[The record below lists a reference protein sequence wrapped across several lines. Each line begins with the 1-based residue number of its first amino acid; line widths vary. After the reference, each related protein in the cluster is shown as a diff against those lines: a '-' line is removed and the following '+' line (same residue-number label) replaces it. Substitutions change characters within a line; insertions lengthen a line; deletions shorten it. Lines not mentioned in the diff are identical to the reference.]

1 MTEGGGRLTHRSGER
16 PVGSGPP
23 APPTTLRRVIEW
35 LVIIAIALGV
45 AFVVKTF
52 VLQAFFIPSGSME
65 PTLMIHDRILVDKL
79 SYDFHPVHRGDIVVF
94 SNPMKNDPSIKDLV
108 KRVIGLPG
116 DSISSDSQGHV
127 LIDGRVIAQPWLP
140 RGTDPGPAIT
150 PQKIKPGYMFVMGD
164 NRGESEDSRA
174 FGQVSEKRIVGR
186 VIMRVWPLSR
196 FHWY

>member
-1 MTEGGGRLTHRSGER
+1 M
-16 PVGSGPP
+16 GSGPP
-23 APPTTLRRVIEW
+23 PPPGAMRRMIEW

-65 PTLMIHDRILVDKL
+65 PTLMVHDRILVDKL
-79 SYDFHPVHRGDIVVF
+79 SYDMHPVHRGDIVVF

-116 DSISSDSQGHV
+116 DTISSNSQGQV
-127 LIDGRVIAQPWLP
+127 LIDGKVIAQPWLP
-140 RGTDPGPAIT
+140 PGTNPGPAI
-150 PQKIKPGYMFVMGD
+150 PLQKVKPGFMFVMED

-174 FGQVSEKRIVGR
+174 FGEVSETRIVGR
-186 VIMRVWPLSR
+186 VIMRVWPLDR
-196 FHWY
+196 IHFF